1 MVRLVREALQQDRR
15 LNALFRADEVGT
27 PDYQVPFP
35 LVHRQ
40 DGQTLAAIKPLDL
53 TQPDP
58 QQIYEHGGRWAE
70 RLRRLKRLGAMPDHG
85 VLVTTEAPPPEDERR
100 HLAYRDIVGEL
111 RELSVQVSGV
121 EQAGQILAFAR
132 GQIH

>member
-27 PDYQVPFP
+27 PDYQVTFP
-35 LVHRQ
+35 LVHCHEGR
-40 DGQTLAAIKPLDL
+40 TLAAIKPLDL
-53 TQPDP
+53 AQPDP